1 MGRDEQP
8 FSTASDRPDCRRCK
22 HFAVSWYPREPYLCR
37 LLGFRSLALPCLEV
51 MRCDGRPCTGFQP
64 KPVNTEPAKPK
75 RAGGIVDVRS

>member
-1 MGRDEQP
+1 
-8 FSTASDRPDCRRCK
+8 
-22 HFAVSWYPREPYLCR
+22 
-37 LLGFRSLALPCLEV
+37 LGFRSLALPCLEV